1 MKEKSIKKTEEK
13 KKYPVWFYLILLS
26 IPFFF
31 FIFVEIGLRGFNY
44 GKNYNVFIEL
54 SDNYPG
60 VLFFNPEVPYKY
72 FTNISTPP
80 SVIPDGFTKEKKEN
94 CFRVFVMGES
104 STAGWPYVPNANLS
118 RHLLRRLKLFFPES
132 DIEVIN
138 MGMSAVNTYTIR
150 DLIPA
155 VIEQQPDLILFYN
168 GHNEYYG
175 SLGVGSSQS
184 LTSSRTL
191 INLYITLQDYRIFQ
205 LLREFIN
212 WTSSLFINSEKI
224 KGSGQ
229 NETLMERMV
238 GESLIPIN
246 SPIYNLGIEQFEENM
261 RDILRMTKN
270 AGIPVILGT
279 LISNIKDLEPFVS
292 VHDSD
297 NTEAINSFN
306 KGKEELNSSNFDTAK
321 KFFYEA
327 KDLDAIRFRAPSRI
341 NEIIINLS
349 WEFGCSVVDFDSIFN
364 TISPQGITGYNLTVD
379 HLHPNVEGYQILGKF
394 FFEKMRELNMLPKSK
409 QKQIES
415 YTADSLMK
423 SELPFTELD
432 SAIAQLRINILI
444 GSYPFVPKGKENELV
459 KNFQPKNLIDTLAI
473 EVVDRWTTWE
483 KAHYSLADYY
493 YAKKE
498 YEKAKREIAVLI
510 EDRPMN
516 TAPYFKLINM
526 LVAAKLYDEA
536 AKYLNKLNSINPGA
550 FTYKWLGSIELE
562 RKNYQQAANL
572 LKKSL
577 DYSQN
582 DAQVWYNLS
591 GALTYLNQLESALNA
606 LERCLALDPNH
617 QLARSFYNQL
627 RPMVRK

>member
-1 MKEKSIKKTEEK
+1 MKNKKSKKPIEK
-13 KKYPVWFYLILLS
+13 KKYPLWFYLILVS

-31 FIFVEIGLRGFNY
+31 FIFVEIGLRIFNF
-44 GKNYNVFIEL
+44 GKSYEVFVEL

-72 FTNISTPP
+72 FTNIAAPP
-80 SVIPDGFTKEKKEN
+80 SVIPDGFSKEKRDN

-118 RHLLRRLKLFFPES
+118 RHLQRRLKLFFPES

-155 VIEQQPDLILFYN
+155 VIDRQPDLILFYN

-175 SLGVGSSQS
+175 TLGIGSSQS
-184 LTSSRTL
+184 PTSSRSL
-191 INLYITLQDYRIFQ
+191 INLYISLQDYRIFQ

-212 WTSSLFINSEKI
+212 WSSSFFINSEKI
-224 KGSGQ
+224 KGSSQ

-238 GESLIPIN
+238 GESLITID
-246 SPIYNLGIEQFEENM
+246 SPMYELGIEQFEENM
-261 RDILRMTKN
+261 IDILQMTKK

-279 LISNIKDLEPFVS
+279 VVANIKELEPFIS
-292 VHDSD
+292 VHDTSNRD
-297 NTEAINSFN
+297 AINTFN
-306 KGKEELNSSNFDTAK
+306 KAKDELKSGDFNTAK

-341 NEIIINLS
+341 NKVINDLS
-349 WEFGCSVVDFDSIFN
+349 KRFNYSIVDFDSIFN
-364 TISPQGITGYNLTVD
+364 SISPQGITGFNLTVD
-379 HLHPNVEGYQILGKF
+379 HLHPNVEGYQILGKY
-394 FFEKMRELNMLPKSK
+394 FFEKMKELKILPKSQIK
-409 QKQIES
+409 EIES
-415 YTADSLMK
+415 STTDSLMQA
-423 SELPFTELD
+423 ELPFTELD

-493 YAKKE
+493 FSIKE
-498 YEKAKREIAVLI
+498 YEKAKKEISVLI

-526 LVAAKLYDEA
+526 LIAVKLYDEA
-536 AKYLNKLNSINPGA
+536 VPYLNKLNSLSPGA
-550 FTYKWLGSIELE
+550 FTYKWLGAIELE
-562 RKNYQQAANL
+562 RKNYHHAVTL

-577 DYSQN
+577 DYSQS

-591 GALTYLNQLESALNA
+591 GALTYLNDFESALNA
-606 LERCLALDPNH
+606 LERCLAIDPNN
-617 QLARSFYNQL
+617 QLARGFYNQL
-627 RPMVRK
+627 RPMIRK